1 MELIGAGMA
10 GVAGVML
17 AGFLIGCLV
26 LGMLFFIG
34 KVFIGLVKFAFGVV
48 VALVLLGI
56 LLPILL
62 PVLFAISVPALALAP
77 IFFVFLFIPVLIGLM
92 LIKGLFLMVC
102 C

>member
-10 GVAGVML
+10 GVATVML
-17 AGFLIGCLV
+17 AGFLIGCMV
-26 LGMLFFIG
+26 LGLLMLIG

-48 VALVLLGI
+48 IALVLLGI

-62 PVLFAISVPALALAP
+62 PVLFALSIPAMALAP
-77 IFFVFLFIPVLIGLM
+77 VFFVFLLIPILIGLA